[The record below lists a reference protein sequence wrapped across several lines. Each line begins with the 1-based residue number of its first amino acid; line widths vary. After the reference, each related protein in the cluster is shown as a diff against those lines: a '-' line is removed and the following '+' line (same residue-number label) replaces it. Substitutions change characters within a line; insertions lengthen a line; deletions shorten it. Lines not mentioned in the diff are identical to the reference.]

1 MSGIMGGLITALHIL
16 TCIALVVAILLQSGK
31 GGGLAGTF
39 GAGSSQ
45 TLFGG
50 RGAATFLSRAA
61 GTLAV
66 IFFLTSLTLSLT
78 STRQS
83 VAGGRSLIQEEAKRR
98 AGQRPAG
105 EPNNA
110 PPPMGGA
117 TTPGQGL
124 TPPAT
129 PPAGLNTVPGQTTPT
144 APAPAAPKTSAAP
157 APKTSVTKVP
167 APTAPSTGTTTQT
180 PPATTA
186 PSTSTTSPTPPAT
199 EGTTTTQEGGK

>member
-1 MSGIMGGLITALHIL
+1 MSGILYGFVTTLHIL
-16 TCIALVVAILLQSGK
+16 ACASLMVAILLQSGK

-66 IFFLTSLTLSLT
+66 VFFLTSLTLSLT
-78 STRQS
+78 SSRQGA
-83 VAGGRSLIQEEAKRR
+83 AGGRSLITEEAKRR

-105 EPNNA
+105 ESNT
-110 PPPMGGA
+110 PPPLGGA
-117 TTPGQGL
+117 TAPGQGL

-129 PPAGLNTVPGQTTPT
+129 TAPPAAT
-144 APAPAAPKTSAAP
+144 APAPAAPKST
-157 APKTSVTKVP
+157 
-167 APTAPSTGTTTQT
+167 TAPVKKAPVAQ
-180 PPATTA
+180 PPATSTTQPPAANA
-186 PSTSTTSPTPPAT
+186 PSTSTTAPTPPANS
-199 EGTTTTQEGGK
+199 TTQGGQ

>member
-1 MSGIMGGLITALHIL
+1 MSGILFGFITTLHVL
-16 TCIALVVAILLQSGK
+16 ACASLMVAILLQSGK

-66 IFFLTSLTLSLT
+66 VFFLTSLTLSLT
-78 STRQS
+78 SARQGA
-83 VAGGRSLIQEEAKRR
+83 VGGRSLITEEAKRR

-105 EPNNA
+105 ESNT
-110 PPPMGGA
+110 PPPLGGA
-117 TTPGQGL
+117 TAPGQGL

-129 PPAGLNTVPGQTTPT
+129 TTPQAPPATT
-144 APAPAAPKTSAAP
+144 APAPAAPKATTAP
-157 APKTSVTKVP
+157 AKKAP
-167 APTAPSTGTTTQT
+167 AAQ
-180 PPATTA
+180 PPATSTTQPPAAQQPPATNA
-186 PSTSTTSPTPPAT
+186 PSTSTTEPTPPANS
-199 EGTTTTQEGGK
+199 TTQGGQ

>member
-16 TCIALVVAILLQSGK
+16 TCIALMVAILLQSGK

-105 EPNNA
+105 EPSNV

-129 PPAGLNTVPGQTTPT
+129 PPANVTTMPGQTTPS
-144 APAPAAPKTSAAP
+144 APAPVAPKTSTTP
-157 APKTSVTKVP
+157 APRTSATKAP
-167 APTAPSTGTTTQT
+167 APTAQPPATTAQ

-186 PSTSTTSPTPPAT
+186 PSTSTTSPTTPPAT
-199 EGTTTTQEGGK
+199 EGTTQEGGK

>member
-1 MSGIMGGLITALHIL
+1 MSGILMGLITTLHIL
-16 TCIALVVAILLQSGK
+16 ACVSLMVAILLQSGK

-66 IFFLTSLTLSLT
+66 VFFLTSLTLSLT
-78 STRQS
+78 STRQG
-83 VAGGRSLIQEEAKRR
+83 VAGGRSLITEEAKRR
-98 AGQRPAG
+98 AGQGQRPA
-105 EPNNA
+105 ESNA
-110 PPPMGGA
+110 PPPLGGA

-124 TPPAT
+124 TPPAAT
-129 PPAGLNTVPGQTTPT
+129 PQTV
-144 APAPAAPKTSAAP
+144 
-157 APKTSVTKVP
+157 
-167 APTAPSTGTTTQT
+167 

-186 PSTSTTSPTPPAT
+186 PAPTATKPSAAPVKKAPAAQPPAASTTQPPAQQAPATNAPPTNTTAPTPPAN
-199 EGTTTTQEGGK
+199 TTTQGGQ

>member
-1 MSGIMGGLITALHIL
+1 MSGILFGFVTTLHIL
-16 TCIALVVAILLQSGK
+16 ACVSLMVVILLQSGK

-66 IFFLTSLTLSLT
+66 VFFLTSLTLGLT
-78 STRQS
+78 SARQG
-83 VAGGRSLIQEEAKRR
+83 VTGGRSLITEEAKRR

-105 EPNNA
+105 ESNT
-110 PPPMGGA
+110 PPPLGGA
-117 TTPGQGL
+117 TAPGQGL

-129 PPAGLNTVPGQTTPT
+129 TAPQATTPPATT
-144 APAPAAPKTSAAP
+144 APAPAAPKTTAP
-157 APKTSVTKVP
+157 ARKAPAAQPPATSTTQPP
-167 APTAPSTGTTTQT
+167 AEQQPPATNAPSTN
-180 PPATTA
+180 
-186 PSTSTTSPTPPAT
+186 TTSPTPPAT
-199 EGTTTTQEGGK
+199 EGNSSTQGGQ

>member
-1 MSGIMGGLITALHIL
+1 MSGILFGFITTLHIL
-16 TCIALVVAILLQSGK
+16 ACVSLMVAILLQSGK

-66 IFFLTSLTLSLT
+66 VFFLTSLTLSVT
-78 STRQS
+78 STRQGG
-83 VAGGRSLIQEEAKRR
+83 AGGRSLVTEEAKRR

-105 EPNNA
+105 ESNT

-117 TTPGQGL
+117 TAPGQGL

-129 PPAGLNTVPGQTTPT
+129 TAPQAPATT
-144 APAPAAPKTSAAP
+144 APAPAAPKTTTAP
-157 APKTSVTKVP
+157 AKKAP
-167 APTAPSTGTTTQT
+167 AAQ
-180 PPATTA
+180 PPATSTTQPPAEQQQPATNA
-186 PSTSTTSPTPPAT
+186 PSTSTTEPTPPANS
-199 EGTTTTQEGGK
+199 TTQGGQ

>member
-1 MSGIMGGLITALHIL
+1 MSGILMGLITTLHIL
-16 TCIALVVAILLQSGK
+16 ACVSLMVAILLQSGK

-66 IFFLTSLTLSLT
+66 VFFLTSLTLSLT

-83 VAGGRSLIQEEAKRR
+83 VAGGRSLITEEAKRR
-98 AGQRPAG
+98 AGQGQRPV
-105 EPNNA
+105 ESNA
-110 PPPMGGA
+110 PPPLGGA

-124 TPPAT
+124 TPPAAT
-129 PPAGLNTVPGQTTPT
+129 PQA
-144 APAPAAPKTSAAP
+144 
-157 APKTSVTKVP
+157 
-167 APTAPSTGTTTQT
+167 T

-186 PSTSTTSPTPPAT
+186 PAPKTSTAPAKKAPAAQPPAASTTQPPAPEAPATNAPSTNTTAPTPPAT
-199 EGTTTTQEGGK
+199 EGNTTTQGGQ

>member
-1 MSGIMGGLITALHIL
+1 MSGILMGLITTLHIL
-16 TCIALVVAILLQSGK
+16 ACVSLMVAILLQSGK

-66 IFFLTSLTLSLT
+66 VFFLTSLTLSLT

-83 VAGGRSLIQEEAKRR
+83 VAGGRSLITEEAKKR
-98 AGQRPAG
+98 ASQGQRPAG
-105 EPNNA
+105 ESNT
-110 PPPMGGA
+110 PPPLGGA

-124 TPPAT
+124 TPPAAQPQT
-129 PPAGLNTVPGQTTPT
+129 APPPAATT
-144 APAPAAPKTSAAP
+144 APAKTAPAPKTSAAP
-157 APKTSVTKVP
+157 VKKAPAAQPP
-167 APTAPSTGTTTQT
+167 AASTTQA
-180 PPATTA
+180 PAEQAPATNA
-186 PSTSTTSPTPPAT
+186 PSTSTTAPTPPANS
-199 EGTTTTQEGGK
+199 TTQGGQ